1 MLNNINDPV
10 SSWDEP
16 VKECFEEAHKKISV
30 AFECASELEEVCVD
44 HFKDTANYEEAIG
57 LRGSY
62 EEKLSGESSSIA
74 PSLFLSLLV
83 IIVKLTSRI
92 DV

>member
-74 PSLFLSLLV
+74 PSMTMTMTMTMMKQSF
-83 IIVKLTSRI
+83 
-92 DV
+92 